1 MKETRVVC
9 EEGVRAV
16 AASRDGRW
24 IVTASEDDGVLWEL
38 KALEVKTSIMKTYEG
53 HSGDMLCISI
63 SADSKLL
70 ASGSIGGIV
79 WIWSLETG
87 NPLTG
92 PFTSR
97 YKADV
102 SQISQDSRK
111 LAAKSGAI
119 EVWVIQ
125 EQILNV
131 QT

>member
-1 MKETRVVC
+1 
-9 EEGVRAV
+9 V

-87 NPLTG
+87 KPLTG

-102 SQISQDSRK
+102 SRFSQNSRK

-125 EQILNV
+125 EQILTWNSES
-131 QT
+131 